1 MSISSKPPIWFWIV
15 SIVALLWNL
24 AGVSNYLMQAFATP
38 EMLAEMPEHQRQYME
53 QTPAWVIAC
62 FAIAVWGGTIGSL
75 MLLVRKKISYLI
87 LIVSLLGAAGQVSYS
102 LLLSN
107 AIEVYGPSG
116 MILPI
121 LIIGIGIY
129 LVFFAKKGT
138 AKGWLQ

>member
-1 MSISSKPPIWFWIV
+1 MSNSSKPPIGFWIV

-53 QTPAWVIAC
+53 QTPSWVIAC
-62 FAIAVWGGTIGSL
+62 FAVAVWGGAVGSL
-75 MLLVRKKISYLI
+75 MLLLRKKVAYLI
-87 LIVSLLGAAGQVSYS
+87 LIVSLLGAVGQVSYS

-107 AIEVYGPSG
+107 AIEVYGSSG

-129 LVFFAKKGT
+129 LVIFAKKGT